1 MTDWSPGGD
10 SFSISDRASSS
21 ARLERAYRR
30 LLACYPRSFRRE
42 STEEVIAVLLA
53 TAREGQRRPSAA
65 EAADLL
71 RGAVLALLHPARDR
85 TIASVAG

>member
-1 MTDWSPGGD
+1 M
-10 SFSISDRASSS
+10 
-21 ARLERAYRR
+21 
-30 LLACYPRSFRRE
+30 
-42 STEEVIAVLLA
+42 LLA